1 MFGFGI
7 HIAYIKIVEKSK
19 HFKTIINTVYQ
30 NCTIVYLNFVKLFY
44 NIKLYSLIIAY
55 HKIHM

>member
-19 HFKTIINTVYQ
+19 HFRTIINIPKQYDF
-30 NCTIVYLNFVKLFY
+30 YLNFVKLFY
-44 NIKLYSLIIAY
+44 NLKFYSLIIAY
-55 HKIHM
+55 HE